1 MPNQTSDRCS
11 KRTKN
16 STQPMLTPPSSFTF
30 EAGAYG
36 NPTVSILELQSALF
50 AFDSWDEP
58 KPSRPMPRTDDFTRR
73 VL

>member
-1 MPNQTSDRCS
+1 
-11 KRTKN
+11 
-16 STQPMLTPPSSFTF
+16 MLTPPSSFTF